1 MEVVERPDGVTLVND
16 AYNANPDSMRAA
28 LTALERMGEGRRTW
42 AVLGTML
49 ELGAESDALHAEVG
63 SEVVARGV
71 DELVVVGTAAAALA
85 AGARAAVPTSGSGG
99 GTQVREVS
107 DADSAEALLTA
118 ELAAGDVVLFKS
130 SRDAGLR
137 LLGDRLAATREGLT

>member
-1 MEVVERPDGVTLVND
+1 
-16 AYNANPDSMRAA
+16 
-28 LTALERMGEGRRTW
+28 
-42 AVLGTML
+42 
-49 ELGAESDALHAEVG
+49 
-63 SEVVARGV
+63 
-71 DELVVVGTAAAALA
+71 
-85 AGARAAVPTSGSGG
+85 
-99 GTQVREVS
+99 VREVT